1 MRVPASLLAN
11 LPCSGVR
18 ERTIIDLMSRIA
30 ARIAFLVIPAFAAGA
45 LGIPETA
52 ITRTHLLKDSER
64 ASVTVALGMELDLTE
79 NPAYMGDSLF
89 GYLGYAPFDWLEL
102 GLGAYAVSLRF
113 VPSIEAKVDLVDM
126 FSDDSRISLLLM
138 GGFGGLPNELLFYQ
152 AGLGVNFRI
161 SRPLQLYLGAGSDS
175 ISTAMSLQA
184 GAFLTL
190 LKSLGV
196 SANAKLVIGREGTAP
211 AFSIAPLILLS
222 KRSPGQSRTSAA
234 SSR

>member
-1 MRVPASLLAN
+1 
-11 LPCSGVR
+11 
-18 ERTIIDLMSRIA
+18 MSRGIVML
-30 ARIAFLVIPAFAAGA
+30 IGFLVIPALTSSAF
-45 LGIPETA
+45 GIPETA

-64 ASVTVALGMELDLTE
+64 ASVTVALGLELDLNE
-79 NPAYMGDSLF
+79 NPAYAGDSLF

-102 GLGAYAVSLRF
+102 GLGAHVVSLQL

-126 FSDDSRISLLLM
+126 FSDDSRISFLLM
-138 GGFGGLPNELLFYQ
+138 SGFGGLPNELLFYQ

-161 SRPLQLYLGAGSDS
+161 RGPLQLYLGAGSDS

-184 GAFLTL
+184 GVFVRP

-222 KRSPGQSRTSAA
+222 RRSSGQRRTSAA

>member
-1 MRVPASLLAN
+1 L
-11 LPCSGVR
+11 
-18 ERTIIDLMSRIA
+18 
-30 ARIAFLVIPAFAAGA
+30 
-45 LGIPETA
+45 
-52 ITRTHLLKDSER
+52 
-64 ASVTVALGMELDLTE
+64 ELDLNE
-79 NPAYMGDSLF
+79 NPAYAGDSLF

-102 GLGAYAVSLRF
+102 GLGAHVVSLQL

-126 FSDDSRISLLLM
+126 FSDDSRFS
-138 GGFGGLPNELLFYQ
+138 FGGLPNELLFYQ

-161 SRPLQLYLGAGSDS
+161 RGPLQLYLGAGSDS

-184 GAFLTL
+184 GVFVRP

-196 SANAKLVIGREGTAP
+196 SANAKLVIGREGTAL

-222 KRSPGQSRTSAA
+222 RRSSGQRRTSAA